1 MARRRSPRDYV
12 RTIRTMRA
20 AVRLTSS
27 KGRANPYPIVRRIQ
41 KIAPVVYL
49 PPHNWVVSRYAE
61 VASVLRDPR
70 FSSDMETRN
79 LRPGW
84 EEKMREFRKE
94 HESLAIN
101 RSMLFRDGADHD
113 RLRGLVGK
121 AFTPRMVEGL
131 RARVQQIADELLDAV
146 EPSGRMD
153 VVADFAY
160 PIPITVICELL
171 GVPEDTRANLREWTA
186 MAARALDP
194 SLERTKIAVEEF
206 LRYDPPVTAT
216 LRIAKE
222 DVAIGGT
229 TIPAGHDVFPI
240 IAAANRDPRQFK
252 DPDTLVIDRPDNKH
266 LTFSGGPHFCLGA
279 PLARLEGQIA
289 FSTLLRRFPN
299 LKLETEE
306 PDWRD

>member
-94 HESLAIN
+94 HEGLAIN
-101 RSMLFRDGADHD
+101 GSMLFRDGVDHD
-113 RLRGLVGK
+113 RLRGLVSK
-121 AFTPRMVEGL
+121 VFTPRMIEAL
-131 RARVQQIADELLDAV
+131 RGRIQEITDDLLDKAA
-146 EPSGRMD
+146 PSGRMD
-153 VVADFAY
+153 LIADFAY
-160 PIPITVICELL
+160 PLPVTVICEML
-171 GVPEDTRANLREWTA
+171 G
-186 MAARALDP
+186 
-194 SLERTKIAVEEF
+194 
-206 LRYDPPVTAT
+206 
-216 LRIAKE
+216 
-222 DVAIGGT
+222 
-229 TIPAGHDVFPI
+229 
-240 IAAANRDPRQFK
+240 
-252 DPDTLVIDRPDNKH
+252 
-266 LTFSGGPHFCLGA
+266 
-279 PLARLEGQIA
+279 
-289 FSTLLRRFPN
+289 
-299 LKLETEE
+299 
-306 PDWRD
+306 